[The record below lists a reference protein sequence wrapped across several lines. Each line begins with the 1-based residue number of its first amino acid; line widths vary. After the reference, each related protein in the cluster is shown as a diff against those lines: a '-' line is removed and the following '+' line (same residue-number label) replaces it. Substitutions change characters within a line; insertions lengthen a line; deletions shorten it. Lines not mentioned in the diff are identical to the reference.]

1 MANIISKFKNL
12 NSTDFKIGDSALKKK
27 LNRLLKEIEFDL
39 NKKRNVFQT
48 FNKDYKINTK
58 ILNKFKKFKFIII
71 IGMGGSTLGAEAIYS
86 FLKSKIKKDIYFLNN
101 LEINKLKEISNK
113 KIINKSLFIIISK
126 SGETLETL
134 NWLTLFRKE
143 CLNNQIR

>member
-12 NSTDFKIGDSALKKK
+12 NSTDFKIGDSALKKF
-27 LNRLLKEIEFDL
+27 NRLLKEIEFDL
-39 NKKRNVFQT
+39 NKKEMFSN

-86 FLKSKIKKDIYFLNN
+86 FLKSKIKKDIYF
-101 LEINKLKEISNK
+101 KQS
-113 KIINKSLFIIISK
+113 
-126 SGETLETL
+126 
-134 NWLTLFRKE
+134 RD
-143 CLNNQIR
+143 

>member
-1 MANIISKFKNL
+1 
-12 NSTDFKIGDSALKKK
+12 
-27 LNRLLKEIEFDL
+27 
-39 NKKRNVFQT
+39 
-48 FNKDYKINTK
+48 
-58 ILNKFKKFKFIII
+58 
-71 IGMGGSTLGAEAIYS
+71 MGGSTLGAEAIYS

-134 NWLTLFRKE
+134 SLVNSFQKGVFKQSNSIIITENKKKLP
-143 CLNNQIR
+143 

>member
-1 MANIISKFKNL
+1 MLIVPKVPRTKSIVTLLDPTEYKFIELGTVGFFNTSSILNL

-27 LNRLLKEIEFDL
+27 FNRLLKEIEFDL

-113 KIINKSLFIIISK
+113 K
-126 SGETLETL
+126 
-134 NWLTLFRKE
+134 
-143 CLNNQIR
+143 NN

>member
-12 NSTDFKIGDSALKKK
+12 NSTDFKTGDSALKKK
-27 LNRLLKEIEFDL
+27 FNRLLKEIEFDL

-71 IGMGGSTLGAEAIYS
+71 IRMGGSTLGAEAIYS

-134 NWLTLFRKE
+134 SLVNSFRKE

>member
-12 NSTDFKIGDSALKKK
+12 NSTDFKTGDSALKKF
-27 LNRLLKEIEFDL
+27 NRLLKEIEFDL

-71 IGMGGSTLGAEAIYS
+71 IDGW
-86 FLKSKIKKDIYFLNN
+86 LN
-101 LEINKLKEISNK
+101 
-113 KIINKSLFIIISK
+113 
-126 SGETLETL
+126 
-134 NWLTLFRKE
+134 
-143 CLNNQIR
+143 IRC